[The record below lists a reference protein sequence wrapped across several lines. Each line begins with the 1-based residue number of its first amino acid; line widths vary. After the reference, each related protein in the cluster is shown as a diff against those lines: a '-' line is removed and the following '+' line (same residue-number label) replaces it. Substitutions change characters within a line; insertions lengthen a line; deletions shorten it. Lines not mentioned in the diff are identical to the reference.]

1 MKLNLLLTPILV
13 CLMMLVDMLEIS
25 AQTKSKLEIKEWEVP
40 WKKTRPRDPYVD
52 QKGRVWFC
60 GQTGNYIAYLEP
72 GTGEFKRFEMSK
84 NTYPH
89 NLIID
94 KEGFVWYAGNVNSH
108 IGKLDPD
115 NGNIE
120 KFPMP
125 DSDAVDPHTLV
136 FNKDGDIWFTVQ
148 GGNFIGKLETGTGK
162 IHLVKVS
169 RLGSRPYGIKV
180 DNNNRPWIVLFGT
193 DKLATIDPK
202 TMELEEIPLPRTD
215 ARPRRLEITED
226 GNIWYVD
233 YRGGYLGNYIPATKQ
248 FKEWELPSG
257 KSSRPYGPALDD
269 QNRIWIAETGIK
281 PNRLVGF
288 DTKNEEFISSA
299 EIPSGGG
306 SIRHMYY
313 HPPTKEI
320 WFGTDT
326 NKIGKARIMTKKHK
340 TV

>member
-1 MKLNLLLTPILV
+1 MKLNLLLTPILI
-13 CLMMLVDMLEIS
+13 CLMMLVDMPQNN
-25 AQTKSKLEIKEWEVP
+25 AQTNSKLEIKEWEVP
-40 WKKTRPRDPYVD
+40 WEKTRPRDPYVD

-60 GQTGNYIAYLEP
+60 GQNGNYIAYLEP

-125 DSDAVDPHTLV
+125 DSAAVDPHTLV

-162 IHLVKVS
+162 IYLVRVS
-169 RLGSRPYGIKV
+169 KLGSRPYGIKV

-193 DKLATIDPK
+193 DKLATVDPT
-202 TMELEEIPLPRTD
+202 TMELEEIPLPRTN
-215 ARPRRLEITED
+215 ARPRRLEITSD

-233 YRGGYLGNYIPATKQ
+233 YRGGYLGRYTPENRQY
-248 FKEWELPSG
+248 KEWELPSG
-257 KSSRPYGPALDD
+257 TSARPYGTALDD

-288 DTKNEEFISSA
+288 DTKTEEFISST

-313 HPPTKEI
+313 HPSTGEI

-326 NKIGKARIMTKKHK
+326 NNIGKARIIE
-340 TV
+340 

>member
-1 MKLNLLLTPILV
+1 MKLNLLLTPILI
-13 CLMMLVDMLEIS
+13 CLMMLVDMPQNN
-25 AQTKSKLEIKEWEVP
+25 AQTNSKLEIKEWEVP
-40 WKKTRPRDPYVD
+40 WEKTRPRDPYVD

-108 IGKLDPD
+108 IGKLNPD

-125 DSDAVDPHTLV
+125 DSAAVDPHTLV

-162 IHLVKVS
+162 IHLVRVS
-169 RLGSRPYGIKV
+169 KLGSRPYGIKV
-180 DNNNRPWIVLFGT
+180 DDNNRPWIVLFGT

-202 TMELEEIPLPRTD
+202 TMELEEIPLPRTN
-215 ARPRRLEITED
+215 ARPRRLEITSD

-233 YRGGYLGNYIPATKQ
+233 YRGGYLGRYTPENQQ

-257 KSSRPYGPALDD
+257 TSAKPYGTALDD

-288 DTKNEEFISSA
+288 DTKTEEFISST

-313 HPPTKEI
+313 HPSTGEI

-326 NKIGKARIMTKKHK
+326 NKIGKARILN
-340 TV
+340 